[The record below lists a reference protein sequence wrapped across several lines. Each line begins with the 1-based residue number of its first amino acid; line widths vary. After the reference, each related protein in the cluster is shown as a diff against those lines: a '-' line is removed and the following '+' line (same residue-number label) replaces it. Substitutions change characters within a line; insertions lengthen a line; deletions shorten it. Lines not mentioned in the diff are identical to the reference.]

1 MKKRNFFKYAFTV
14 RATAMLFLLG
24 ILCAAMVGVCK
35 VSGAWFFAR
44 IIITIYLTFCTAYFF
59 KALYDWLRYRSR

>member
-14 RATAMLFLLG
+14 RATALLFLLG

-35 VSGAWFFAR
+35 ISGQWFFAR
-44 IIITIYLTFCTAYFF
+44 LITYCYLLFCTAYLL
-59 KALYDWLRYRSR
+59 KSLYDWLRYRSR